1 MSNRPLERWTPRPEQ
16 QSAINEILAA
26 KRHLCRAEVGA
37 GKTLVGV
44 EAVLRSRVPV
54 TLVVGPLNTRS
65 GWETTFARQSGG
77 TVNFHFIDGSK
88 RGRTAF
94 EAMAGGKCGVYF
106 MSWQRFRMY
115 DWSEFPIDFIIYDE
129 VHEGSNRKSETH
141 LAMLSAFRIPYQI
154 GLSATLAGNR
164 VEGQWAIQYSFW
176 PEKAITP
183 AFWTWVTAHL
193 HTERHPQAGKAILGE
208 KVPGT
213 VWSLLPSKSAF
224 PSPYQEEPIIF
235 NIEVDLMPAQR
246 KLYDRF
252 EKEAVVW
259 LENHPLVEELPAV
272 QQLRLRQMCLAVPSI
287 RFDWKSVGPKE
298 EIKPEWELK
307 EENGHLYRWAEQ
319 VYFEETAKSTKAEA
333 VIDQVRHLYENGGT
347 EPIIMFTHS
356 RKFATMLTLR
366 LQAKGYRARR
376 FVGGMSDAERTWK
389 REAFGTEYDIMVA
402 TQAAVGIGTD
412 GIQDVCRVEFW
423 VSLSDNRMHN
433 KQGVGRLNRPGQKR
447 TVLRYNFL
455 ARDTVEVRRLA
466 QMAADQEQLDAS
478 YSFEVQDAA

>member
-1 MSNRPLERWTPRPEQ
+1 ME
-16 QSAINEILAA
+16 AINEILRA

-37 GKTLVGV
+37 GKTLVAV
-44 EAVLRSRVPV
+44 EAVLRSGVPV

-65 GWETTFARQSGG
+65 GWQTTFARQSGG
-77 TVNFHFIDGSK
+77 TTDFYFIDGTK
-88 RGRTAF
+88 KGMGHF
-94 EAMAGGKCGVYF
+94 HAMAAGRRGVYF

-115 DWSEFPIDFIIYDE
+115 DWQAFPIDFIIYDE
-129 VHEGSNRKSETH
+129 VHEGQNRKSGTH
-141 LAMLSAFRIPYQI
+141 LAMLSAFRIPYQV

-176 PEKAITP
+176 PEKEITP
-183 AFWTWVTAHL
+183 AFWTWVTTYL
-193 HTERHPQAGKAILGE
+193 KTELHPQAGKAILGE

-224 PSPYQEEPIIF
+224 PSPYQEEPLIF
-235 NIEVDLMPAQR
+235 NIEVDLLPAQR

-259 LENHPLVEELPAV
+259 LENHPLVEELPAI

-287 RFDWKSVGPKE
+287 RWDWKSVGPAE

-307 EENGHLYRWAEQ
+307 EEDGRLYRWAEE
-319 VYFEETAKSTKAEA
+319 VYFKEDARSTKAEA
-333 VIDQVRHLYENGGT
+333 IIEQLRHLYENGGT
-347 EPIIMFTHS
+347 EPVMIYTHS

-389 REAFGTEYDIMVA
+389 REAFGIEYDIMVA

-412 GIQDVCRVEFW
+412 GIQNVCRIEFW
-423 VSLSDNRMHN
+423 ASLSDNRMHN
-433 KQGVGRLNRPGQKR
+433 KQAVGRLSRPGQER

-466 QMAADQEQLDAS
+466 QMQADQEQLDAS
-478 YSFEVQDAA
+478 YSYEPQDTAA